1 MKESGMGVQRSR
13 KTGALD
19 VVQVLLDRMPDSA
32 FAVDLSELRT
42 VGDLQSGIEEGLRL
56 LGYQLN
62 CGGAGRSHAGGGLG
76 QSPNRPGE

>member
-1 MKESGMGVQRSR
+1 MKESGMGAQRSR
-13 KTGALD
+13 KTRALD

-62 CGGAGRSHAGGGLG
+62 RGDARRSHAGGGLG
-76 QSPNRPGE
+76 QPANRPGE